1 MDNKLPNPHKREIEP
16 KVVEEINSKTSQY
29 RVVRVQGIFI
39 VQKSTQTGI
48 WLTAYDE
55 LYQKECRYQTLRQAE
70 DFIVI
75 DRKPEIH
82 YYY

>member
-39 VQKSTQTGI
+39 VQKSTQTSSWRI
-48 WLTAYDE
+48 AYDE
-55 LYQKECRYQTLRQAE
+55 LYQKECRYPTLHEAE
-70 DFIVI
+70 NFIVR